1 MRSLLFLPLFL
12 LLADI
17 ASGVECTLRDV
28 VFSENTIDQQKAII
42 VAGGKCKKIETSKKE
57 IEIRIQKLIET
68 YDGCTIDVTIS
79 NNTDIN
85 FKTFRLGFV
94 ALDAKG
100 YPFDN
105 DYFRVKMRPNQRVF
119 HRSYIQSG
127 LASGNNCTAIR
138 GIDFNQL
145 HFTVYDKDNIPQS
158 SQVML
163 IEDTIELD
171 ELQSYTRDDFFEIVT
186 KAIIFDNKSPIT
198 KIVKNILPRTF

>member
-28 VFSENTIDQQKAII
+28 AFSENTIDQQKAII
-42 VAGGKCKKIETSKKE
+42 AAGGKCKKIETSKKE
-57 IEIRIQKLIET
+57 IEIRLQKLIET
-68 YDGCTIDVTIS
+68 YDGCHIDVTIT

-100 YPFDN
+100 YPFD
-105 DYFRVKMRPNQRVF
+105 DAYFRVSMRPNQRVF
-119 HRSYIQSG
+119 DQSYIEPG
-127 LASGNNCTAIR
+127 LASGNNCNAIR
-138 GIDFNQL
+138 GMEFNEL
-145 HFTVYDKDNIPQS
+145 LLTVYDKDNIPRAL
-158 SQVML
+158 L

-171 ELQSYTRDDFFEIVT
+171 ELRSYTREDFFEIVN
-186 KAIIFDNKSPIT
+186 KAIIFDNQSPIT

>member
-28 VFSENTIDQQKAII
+28 AFSENTIDQQKAII
-42 VAGGKCKKIETSKKE
+42 AAGGKCKKIETSKKE
-57 IEIRIQKLIET
+57 IEIRLQKLTEIYE
-68 YDGCTIDVTIS
+68 GCLIDVTIT

-85 FKTFRLGFV
+85 FKTFWLDFV

-100 YPFDN
+100 YPFD
-105 DYFRVKMRPNQRVF
+105 DAYFKVSMRPNQRAFDQKYVEP
-119 HRSYIQSG
+119 G
-127 LASGNNCTAIR
+127 LASGNNCNAIR
-138 GIDFNQL
+138 GVEFNRL
-145 HFTVYDKDNIPQS
+145 LLEVYDKDNIPRAL
-158 SQVML
+158 L

-171 ELQSYTRDDFFEIVT
+171 ELRSYTREDFFEIVN
-186 KAIIFDNKSPIT
+186 KAIIFDNQSPIT